1 MQIIFHID
9 LNAFYASAEVSVD
22 PTLEGKPLVISGNSR
37 RAIVSTA
44 SYEARK
50 YGIHSAMPLFQAY
63 QKCKNLIVL
72 PVDFEYYHKFSYQAC

>member
-9 LNAFYASAEVSVD
+9 LNAFYASAEMANDSS
-22 PTLEGKPLVISGNSR
+22 LEGKPLVISGNNR

-50 YGIHSAMPLFQAY
+50 
-63 QKCKNLIVL
+63 
-72 PVDFEYYHKFSYQAC
+72 

>member
-44 SYEARK
+44 SYEARNMVFIQLCHYFK
-50 YGIHSAMPLFQAY
+50 QNSFAKI
-63 QKCKNLIVL
+63 
-72 PVDFEYYHKFSYQAC
+72 